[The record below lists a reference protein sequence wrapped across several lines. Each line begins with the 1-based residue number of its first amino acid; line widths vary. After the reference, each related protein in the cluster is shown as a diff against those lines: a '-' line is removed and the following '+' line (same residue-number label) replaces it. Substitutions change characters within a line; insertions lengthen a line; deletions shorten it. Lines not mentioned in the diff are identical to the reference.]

1 MCQVYTDGAYKENS
15 DGFIGLDSIYKEMQ
29 SNGFTVEQTTAHIL
43 KLTRKKLVETTE
55 RRLLETEKDIDELG
69 MPEAF
74 RITPLGAYHIKRWMF
89 EFSFVEAMAFDTPI
103 FSSTVRDKLALNI
116 NDHTLAHRYVR
127 AKMFKNYLDDIWSTI
142 PVKPYLDWND
152 SHGLVSFK
160 RVEKQLSDQGKLP
173 TI

>member
-74 RITPLGAYHIKRWMF
+74 RITPLGA
-89 EFSFVEAMAFDTPI
+89 
-103 FSSTVRDKLALNI
+103 
-116 NDHTLAHRYVR
+116 
-127 AKMFKNYLDDIWSTI
+127 
-142 PVKPYLDWND
+142 
-152 SHGLVSFK
+152 
-160 RVEKQLSDQGKLP
+160 
-173 TI
+173 